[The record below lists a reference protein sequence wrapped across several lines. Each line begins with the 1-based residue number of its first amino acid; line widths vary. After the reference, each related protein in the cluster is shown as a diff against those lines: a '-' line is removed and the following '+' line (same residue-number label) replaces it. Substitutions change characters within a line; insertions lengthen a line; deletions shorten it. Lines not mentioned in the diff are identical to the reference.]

1 MFFGKEGIK
10 KKLLLLHKI
19 RRMSK
24 NLVIV
29 ESPAKAKTIQKYL
42 GKDFEVK
49 SSFGHIRDL
58 PKKGMGIDLETFTPD
73 YEVSADKKKLVTE
86 LKSAVK
92 KADIVW
98 LASDE
103 DREGEA
109 IAWHL
114 AQELKLKEENTRR
127 IVFHEIT
134 KNAILK
140 AIDNPRS
147 IDQNLVNAQQAR
159 RILDRIVGFEMSPV
173 LWKKVKPGLSAGRV
187 QSVAVRLVVE
197 RELEIRNFI
206 PKSTFKIDG
215 LFLNDNKQ
223 EIAAKLKKDFT
234 QEKDA
239 ANFLEQCQKTDF
251 SVMNVETKPGT
262 RTASAPF
269 TTSTLQQEASNR
281 LGYGV
286 TATMRVAQHLY
297 EEGYITYMR
306 TDSVNLSQ
314 EAING
319 AKAQILTEYGEE
331 YSKPRNYTTKSS
343 SAQEAH
349 EAIRPTDFSVKSV
362 GDAQLNKLYQL
373 IYKRSLASQ
382 MSNAKIE
389 KTVIEIGNKSLP
401 HHFEAQ
407 GEVIIF
413 EGFLKAY
420 GILKADE
427 DEEENN
433 EKLLPKVSAG
443 EKLDYIKIDA
453 VEKFSRP
460 SARYTEAGLV
470 KKLEELGIGRPS
482 TYAPTIQT
490 IQNREYVD
498 KREILPQE
506 REIMKMTLS
515 KDALKK
521 EILTEKCGGD
531 KNKFVP
537 TDIGEVVN
545 DFLTQNFAEILDY
558 GFTAKVEEDFD
569 HIANGDER
577 WKEVLQSFYQ
587 DFHPRI
593 EDVEENADR
602 ANGERILGKDPKT
615 GKNILVRIG
624 RFGPMVQIGEQD
636 DEEKPVFA
644 SLMATQNIATITLE
658 EALEL
663 FKIPFD
669 LQEFEGQPVTIGV
682 GRFGPYVKWGETF
695 ISIPRGENPLEITQ
709 KRAEEIINE
718 KKLADAPIAS
728 YKGEPVTKGTGR
740 FGPFIKYQSIFINV
754 PKRYDFE
761 NLSQKDIDEL
771 IEAKLEKEAK
781 RYIQQWEEEKISIEN
796 ARWGP
801 IIKLGKNIFKIPKN
815 KKDEK
820 YTAEEL
826 ALVSL
831 DEVKKWITAQD
842 KNAFKEKPKK
852 AAAKKPATKKVAPK
866 KTPAKKAGVKKPTL
880 PKK

>member
-1 MFFGKEGIK
+1 
-10 KKLLLLHKI
+10 
-19 RRMSK
+19 MSK

-58 PKKGMGIDLETFTPD
+58 PKKGMGIDLQSFTPD
-73 YEVSADKKKLVTE
+73 YEVSADKKKLVAE
-86 LKSAVK
+86 LKASVK
-92 KADIVW
+92 KADMVW

-114 AQELKLKEENTRR
+114 AQELKLNEANTKR

-140 AIDNPRS
+140 AIENPRK
-147 IDQNLVNAQQAR
+147 IDQNLVDAQQAR
-159 RILDRIVGFEMSPV
+159 RILDRVVGFEMSPV
-173 LWKKVKPGLSAGRV
+173 LWKKVKTGLSAGRV

-197 RELEIRNFI
+197 RELEIRG
-206 PKSTFKIDG
+206 FKPNSSYKVEGI
-215 LFLNDNKQ
+215 FLNNDKQ
-223 EIAAKLKKDFT
+223 EIAAKLKKDFAK
-234 QEKDA
+234 EKEAED
-239 ANFLEQCQKTDF
+239 FLNLSKDVDF
-251 SVMNVETKPGT
+251 KVLNVEIKPGS

-286 TATMRVAQHLY
+286 TGTMRVAQRLY
-297 EEGYITYMR
+297 EEGFITYMR

-319 AKAQILTEYGEE
+319 AKEQIVSEFGEQ
-331 YSKPRNYTTKSS
+331 YSNPRNYKTKSA

-349 EAIRPTDFSVKSV
+349 EAIRPTDFSVKSI

-373 IYKRSLASQ
+373 IYKRTLASQ
-382 MSNAKIE
+382 MTNAKIE
-389 KTVIEIGNKSLP
+389 KTVIEIGNPKLP
-401 HHFEAQ
+401 QHFEAQ
-407 GEVIIF
+407 GEVIVF
-413 EGFLKAY
+413 DGFLKVY
-420 GILKADE
+420 GITKTED

-433 EKLLPKVSAG
+433 EKLLPKVTVG
-443 EKLDYIKIDA
+443 EALDYKKI
-453 VEKFSRP
+453 ESTQKFTKP

-498 KREILPQE
+498 KRELIPQE
-506 REIMKMTLS
+506 REILKMTLV
-515 KDALKK
+515 KAELKK
-521 EILTEKCGGD
+521 EILNEKFGGD

-558 GFTAKVEEDFD
+558 GFTAKVEQDFD
-569 HIANGDER
+569 NIASGEEK
-577 WKEVLQSFYQ
+577 WKEVLQGFYK
-587 DFHPRI
+587 DFHPKI

-602 ANGERILGKDPKT
+602 ANGERFLGVDPKS
-615 GKNILVRIG
+615 GKNVMDRIG

-636 DEEKPVFA
+636 DEEKPIFA
-644 SLMATQNIATITLE
+644 SLMASQNIATITLE

-669 LQEFEGQPVTIGV
+669 LKNYDDQTVTIGV

-695 ISIPRGENPLEITQ
+695 ISIPRGEDPLSITQ
-709 KRAEEIINE
+709 ERAEEIINE
-718 KKLADAPIAS
+718 KKIADAPIAS
-728 YKGEPVTKGTGR
+728 FKGEPVTKGTGR

-754 PKRYDFE
+754 PKRYDFD
-761 NLSQKDIDEL
+761 NLSQNDINEL
-771 IEAKLEKEAK
+771 IEAKLEKEAN
-781 RYIQQWEEEKISIEN
+781 RYIQQWEKEKISIEN

-801 IIKLGKNIFKIPKN
+801 IVKHGKNIFKIPKN
-815 KKDEK
+815 SKDEK
-820 YTAEEL
+820 FTAEDL
-826 ALVSL
+826 VDVSL
-831 DEVKKWITAQD
+831 EEVKKWIIAQD
-842 KNAFKEKPKK
+842 KNAFKEKVKK
-852 AAAKKPATKKVAPK
+852 APAKKPAAKKNPVKKAAPK
-866 KTPAKKAGVKKPTL
+866 KK
-880 PKK
+880 

>member
-1 MFFGKEGIK
+1 
-10 KKLLLLHKI
+10 
-19 RRMSK
+19 MSK

-58 PKKGMGIDLETFTPD
+58 PKKGMGIDLSTFTPD

-86 LKSAVK
+86 LKAAVK
-92 KADIVW
+92 KAELVW

-114 AQELKLKEENTRR
+114 ADELKLKEENTRR

-140 AIDNPRS
+140 AIENPRK

-173 LWKKVKPGLSAGRV
+173 LWKKVKTGLSAGRV
-187 QSVAVRLVVE
+187 QSVAVRLIVE
-197 RELEIRNFI
+197 RELEIRDFK
-206 PKSTFKIDG
+206 PTSVFKIDG
-215 LFLNDNKQ
+215 VFQNEQKQ
-223 EIAAKLKKDFT
+223 DIAAKLKKDFQ
-234 QEKDA
+234 QESEA
-239 ANFLEQCQKTDF
+239 EQFLEQSLNAEFK
-251 SVMNVETKPGT
+251 VLNVETKPGT
-262 RTASAPF
+262 RSASAPF

-286 TATMRVAQHLY
+286 TSTMRVAQRLY

-319 AKAQILTEYGEE
+319 AKAQIISEFGEK
-331 YSKPRNYTTKSS
+331 YSKPRNYTTKSA

-349 EAIRPTDFSVKSV
+349 EAIRPTDFSVKSI

-373 IYKRSLASQ
+373 IYRRTIASQ
-382 MSNAKIE
+382 MANAEIE
-389 KTVIEIGNKSLP
+389 KTIIEIGNSTLP
-401 HHFEAQ
+401 SHFEAQ
-407 GEVIIF
+407 GEVIVF
-413 EGFLKAY
+413 DGFLKAY
-420 GILKADE
+420 GIVKNE
-427 DEEENN
+427 DDDPEDN
-433 EKLLPKVSAG
+433 EKLLPKVKVG
-443 EKLDYIKIDA
+443 EVLNYKKIEA

-460 SARYTEAGLV
+460 AARYTEAGLV

-506 REIMKMTLS
+506 REIVKMSLGKTGV
-515 KDALKK
+515 KK
-521 EILTEKCGGD
+521 EILTEKFGGD

-545 DFLTQNFAEILDY
+545 EFLTNNFAEILDY
-558 GFTAKVEEDFD
+558 GFTAKVEQDFD
-569 HIANGDER
+569 DIANGAEK
-577 WKEVLQSFYQ
+577 WKEVLGGFYKE
-587 DFHPRI
+587 FHPKI
-593 EDVEENADR
+593 EDVEENAER
-602 ANGERILGKDPKT
+602 ATGERELGTDPKT
-615 GKNILVRIG
+615 GKKVIARMG
-624 RFGPMVQIGEQD
+624 RYGAMIQIGDSE
-636 DEEKPVFA
+636 DEEKTFA
-644 SLMATQNIATITLE
+644 SLLPHQNIATISLE

-669 LQEFEGQPVTIGV
+669 LKDFEGKTVSVGV
-682 GRFGPYVKWGETF
+682 GRYGPYVKWGDAF
-695 ISIPRGENPLEITQ
+695 ISLGRGTDPFSVDQNI
-709 KRAEEIINE
+709 AEDVIRE
-718 KKLADAPIAS
+718 KMEADKPVAT

-740 FGPFIKYQSIFINV
+740 FGPFVKYQNIYVNV
-754 PKRYDFE
+754 PKKYDFD
-761 NLSQKDIDEL
+761 NLSQADITEL
-771 IEAKLEKEAK
+771 IDAKLEKEAN
-781 RYIQQWEEEKISIEN
+781 RYIQQWEKEKISIEN
-796 ARWGP
+796 GRWGP
-801 IIKLGKNIFKIPKN
+801 FIKFGKTNFKIPKN

-820 YTAEEL
+820 YSAEEL
-826 ALVSL
+826 AEVSL

-842 KNAFKEKPKK
+842 KTAFAEKKTTKK
-852 AAAKKPATKKVAPK
+852 A
-866 KTPAKKAGVKKPTL
+866 PAKKTIVRKK
-880 PKK
+880 

>member
-1 MFFGKEGIK
+1 M
-10 KKLLLLHKI
+10 HKI
-19 RRMSK
+19 PRMSK

-42 GKDFEVK
+42 GKDFDVK

-86 LKSAVK
+86 LKAAVK

-134 KNAILK
+134 KTAILK
-140 AIDNPRS
+140 AIDNPRA

-173 LWKKVKPGLSAGRV
+173 LWKKVKAGLSAGRV

-197 RELEIRNFI
+197 RELEIRNF
-206 PKSTFKIDG
+206 KSKSAFKLEG
-215 LFLNDNKQ
+215 VFLNNAQQ
-223 EIAAKLKKDFT
+223 EITAKLKKDFVK
-234 QEKDA
+234 EAEAED
-239 ANFLEQCQKTDF
+239 FLNQCKNTDF
-251 SVMNVETKPGT
+251 KVLNVETKPGS
-262 RTASAPF
+262 RSASAPF

-286 TATMRVAQHLY
+286 TATMRVAQRLY
-297 EEGYITYMR
+297 EEGFITYMR

-319 AKAQILTEYGEE
+319 AKAQIIAEYGDE
-331 YSKPRNYTTKSS
+331 YSNPRNYTTKSAT
-343 SAQEAH
+343 AQEAH
-349 EAIRPTDFSVKSV
+349 EAIRPTDFSMKTI
-362 GDAQLNKLYQL
+362 GDVQLNKLYQL
-373 IYKRSLASQ
+373 IYKRTLASQ
-382 MSNAKIE
+382 MTNAKIE
-389 KTVIEIGNKSLP
+389 KTVIEIGDAKLP
-401 HHFEAQ
+401 QHFEAQ

-420 GILKADE
+420 GIVKAE
-427 DEEENN
+427 DDDEENN
-433 EKLLPKVSAG
+433 EKLLPKVAVG
-443 EKLDYIKIDA
+443 ENLDYQKIEA
-453 VEKFSRP
+453 TEKFTRP

-498 KREILPQE
+498 KRELIPQE
-506 REIMKMTLS
+506 REIMKMTLG
-515 KDALKK
+515 KTDLKK
-521 EILTEKCGGD
+521 EVLTEKFGGD

-558 GFTAKVEEDFD
+558 GFTAKVEQDFD
-569 HIANGDER
+569 HIASGEEK
-577 WKEVLQSFYQ
+577 WKDVLQGFYK

-602 ANGERILGKDPKT
+602 ANGERILGVDPKS
-615 GKNILVRIG
+615 GKNVLTRIG

-636 DEEKPVFA
+636 DEEKPIFA
-644 SLMATQNIATITLE
+644 SLMSTQNIATITLE

-663 FKIPFD
+663 FKLPFD
-669 LQEFEGQPVTIGV
+669 LNNFEDQTVTIGV

-695 ISIPRGENPLEITQ
+695 ISIPKGEDALSVNQE
-709 KRAEEIINE
+709 RAEEIIAE
-718 KKLADAPIAS
+718 KKVADAPIATF
-728 YKGEPVTKGTGR
+728 KGEPVTKGTGR
-740 FGPFIKYQSIFINV
+740 FGPFIKYQSMFINV

-761 NLSQKDIDEL
+761 NLSQSDINEL
-771 IEAKLEKEAK
+771 IEAKLEKEAN
-781 RYIQQWEEEKISIEN
+781 RYIQHWEEEKISIEN

-801 IIKLGKNIFKIPKN
+801 IVKFGKNIFKIPKN
-815 KKDEK
+815 KKEEK
-820 YTAEEL
+820 FTAEEL
-826 ALVSL
+826 VDVSL
-831 DEVKKWITAQD
+831 EEVKKWIVAQD
-842 KNAFKEKPKK
+842 KNAFKVKAKK
-852 AAAKKPATKKVAPK
+852 AAVKKPAVKKA
-866 KTPAKKAGVKKPTL
+866 PAKKAT
-880 PKK
+880 PKKK

>member
-1 MFFGKEGIK
+1 MP
-10 KKLLLLHKI
+10 
-19 RRMSK
+19 K

-58 PKKGMGIDLETFTPD
+58 PKKGMGIDLSTFTPD
-73 YEVSADKKKLVTE
+73 YEVSADKKKIVAE
-86 LKSAVK
+86 LKDAVK
-92 KADIVW
+92 KAETVW

-114 AQELKLKEENTRR
+114 AQELKLKEDNTKR

-140 AIDNPRS
+140 AIENPRS

-159 RILDRIVGFEMSPV
+159 RVLDRIVGFEMSPV
-173 LWKKVKPGLSAGRV
+173 LWKKVKTGLSAGRV

-197 RELEIRNFI
+197 RELEIRNFV
-206 PKSTFKIDG
+206 PKSSFRVEG
-215 LFLNDNKQ
+215 AFVNSEKQ
-223 EIAAKLKKDFT
+223 VIAAKVKKDFAE
-234 QEKDA
+234 EKEA
-239 ANFLEQCQKTDF
+239 EKFLNLAKDTDF
-251 SVMNVETKPGT
+251 TVLNVEKKPGT

-286 TATMRVAQHLY
+286 TSTMRVAQRLY
-297 EEGYITYMR
+297 EEGFITYMR
-306 TDSVNLSQ
+306 TDSVSLSQ

-319 AKAQILTEYGEE
+319 AKAQILSEYGEE
-331 YSKPRNYTTKSS
+331 YSNPRNYTTKSA

-373 IYKRSLASQ
+373 IYKRTLASQ
-382 MSNAKIE
+382 MANAKIE
-389 KTVIEIGNKSLP
+389 KTVIEIGSPKITP
-401 HHFEAQ
+401 HFEAQ
-407 GEVIIF
+407 GEVIVF
-413 EGFLKAY
+413 DGFLKVY
-420 GILKADE
+420 GITKTDE

-433 EKLLPKVSAG
+433 EKILPKVTVG
-443 EKLDYIKIDA
+443 EALTYKKIEA
-453 VEKFSRP
+453 TEKFTKP
-460 SARYTEAGLV
+460 AARYTEAGLV

-490 IQNREYVD
+490 IQNRAYVD
-498 KREILPQE
+498 KREIEPQE
-506 REIMKMTLS
+506 REIVKMTLAKS
-515 KDALKK
+515 GVTK
-521 EILTEKCGGD
+521 EVLTEKFGGD

-558 GFTAKVEEDFD
+558 GFTAKVEQDFD
-569 HIANGDER
+569 DIANGSER
-577 WKEVLQSFYQ
+577 WKEVLQGFYS

-602 ANGERILGKDPKT
+602 ANGERILGVDPKS
-615 GKNILVRIG
+615 GKNVMARIG

-636 DEEKPVFA
+636 DEEKPIFA
-644 SLMATQNIATITLE
+644 SLMASQNIATITLE
-658 EALEL
+658 DALEL
-663 FKIPFD
+663 FRLPFD
-669 LQEFEGQPVTIGV
+669 LQEFEGNPVSVGV

-695 ISIPRGENPLEITQ
+695 ISIPRGEDPLSVSQE
-709 KRAEEIINE
+709 RAEEIIRE
-718 KKLADAPIAS
+718 KQIADAPVAT
-728 YKGEPVTKGTGR
+728 YKGEGVTKGTGR
-740 FGPFIKYQSIFINV
+740 FGPFIKYKSIFINV
-754 PKRYDFE
+754 PKRYDFD
-761 NLSQKDIDEL
+761 NLTQEEMHEL
-771 IEAKLEKEAK
+771 IEAKLEKEAN
-781 RYIQQWEEEKISIEN
+781 RYIRQWEDEKISIEN
-796 ARWGP
+796 GRWGP
-801 IIKLGKNIFKIPKN
+801 FIKFGKTMFKIPKT

-826 ALVSL
+826 ADVSL

-842 KNAFKEKPKK
+842 KDAFKEKPKK
-852 AAAKKPATKKVAPK
+852 AAAKKTAAKKPAAKKA
-866 KTPAKKAGVKKPTL
+866 PAKKPAAKK
-880 PKK
+880 K

>member
-1 MFFGKEGIK
+1 
-10 KKLLLLHKI
+10 
-19 RRMSK
+19 MSK

-58 PKKGMGIDLETFTPD
+58 PKKGMGINLETFTPD
-73 YEVSADKKKLVTE
+73 YEVSSDKKKLVTE
-86 LKSAVK
+86 LKAAVK

-140 AIDNPRS
+140 AIDNPRT

-173 LWKKVKPGLSAGRV
+173 LWKKVKTGLSAGRV

-197 RELEIRNFI
+197 RELEIRAFK
-206 PKSTFKIDG
+206 PKSTFKLEGIFINNG
-215 LFLNDNKQ
+215 KQ
-223 EIAAKLKKDFT
+223 EIAAKLKKDFVKE
-234 QEKDA
+234 QEAED
-239 ANFLEQCQKTDF
+239 FLNQCKNTDF
-251 SVMNVETKPGT
+251 KVLNVETKPGS
-262 RTASAPF
+262 RSASAPF

-286 TATMRVAQHLY
+286 TATMRVAQRLY

-319 AKAQILTEYGEE
+319 AKAQILSEYGEE
-331 YSKPRNYTTKSS
+331 YSLPRNYTTKSA

-349 EAIRPTDFSVKSV
+349 EAIRPTDFSVKNIDDV
-362 GDAQLNKLYQL
+362 QLNKLYQL
-373 IYKRSLASQ
+373 IYKRTLASQ
-382 MSNAKIE
+382 MANAKIE
-389 KTVIEIGNKSLP
+389 KTVIEIGNPTLSQ
-401 HHFEAQ
+401 HFEAQ
-407 GEVIIF
+407 GEVIVF
-413 EGFLKAY
+413 DGFLKAY
-420 GILKADE
+420 GIIKTDE
-427 DEEENN
+427 DDEESND
-433 EKLLPKVSAG
+433 KLLPKVSAN
-443 EKLDYIKIDA
+443 EKLDYKKILA
-453 VEKFSRP
+453 TEKFSRP

-506 REIMKMTLS
+506 REIMKMTLG
-515 KDALKK
+515 KTDLKK
-521 EILTEKCGGD
+521 EVLTEKFGGD

-558 GFTAKVEEDFD
+558 GFTAKVEQDFD
-569 HIANGDER
+569 HIASGEEK
-577 WKEVLQSFYQ
+577 WKDVLQGFYQ
-587 DFHPRI
+587 DFHPKI
-593 EDVEENADR
+593 SDVEENADR
-602 ANGERILGKDPKT
+602 ANGERILGVDPKS
-615 GKNILVRIG
+615 GKNVLTRIG

-644 SLMATQNIATITLE
+644 SLMASQNIATITLE

-669 LQEFEGQPVTIGV
+669 LAPFEGQTVTIGV

-695 ISIPRGENPLEITQ
+695 ISIPRGEDPLSVTQ
-709 KRAEEIINE
+709 ERAEEIINE
-718 KKLADAPIAS
+718 KKIADAPIANF
-728 YKGEPVTKGTGR
+728 KGEPVTKGTGR
-740 FGPFIKYQSIFINV
+740 FGPFIKYKSIFINV
-754 PKRYDFE
+754 PKKYNFD
-761 NLSQKDIDEL
+761 NLSQSDINEL
-771 IEAKLEKEAK
+771 IEAKLEKEAN
-781 RYIQQWEEEKISIEN
+781 RYIQQWEAEKISIEN

-801 IIKLGKNIFKIPKN
+801 IVKHGKNIFKIPKN

-826 ALVSL
+826 AEVSL
-831 DEVKKWITAQD
+831 EEVKKWITAQD

-852 AAAKKPATKKVAPK
+852 AVAKKPAAKKTTAKKTAPK
-866 KTPAKKAGVKKPTL
+866 KK
-880 PKK
+880 